1 MCINNLYKMR
11 YDRVIT
17 YSNNNVGYIFITIPH
32 SRTCLAV
39 KTCHSEHLKYLI
51 LREI

>member
-1 MCINNLYKMR
+1 MCINNLYKMQ

-17 YSNNNVGYIFITIPH
+17 IRNNVRYIFIIVPH
-32 SRTCLAV
+32 SRTCIAV

-51 LREI
+51 FDF